1 MIILCYVRIIYEFYE
16 LVSLWFGC
24 IMCLM
29 IVSYVLGNFMWWE
42 LCFSWVWELG
52 CDWGISL
59 YIRKSLSVIS
69 FGFSFRWRER
79 EHRHLSSSCI
89 ISHAFCFQVR
99 DLWHVLLISIKI
111 ISKTI
116 MHSNFLS
123 KDITYKHDLSKI
135 YVRELFNLIY
145 DNFSI
150 LMLVPISRT

>member
-1 MIILCYVRIIYEFYE
+1 M
-16 LVSLWFGC
+16 
-24 IMCLM
+24 
-29 IVSYVLGNFMWWE
+29 
-42 LCFSWVWELG
+42 
-52 CDWGISL
+52 
-59 YIRKSLSVIS
+59 
-69 FGFSFRWRER
+69 
-79 EHRHLSSSCI
+79 
-89 ISHAFCFQVR
+89 
-99 DLWHVLLISIKI
+99 LLISIKI